1 MNFIDWSNL
10 IALVTV
16 AGFLWRL
23 THTLTRD
30 MRKLE
35 IRMTDEMRTLEV
47 RMTGEMRTLE
57 IRMTGEMR
65 TLGERVAKIEGA
77 LFSPPVGEN
86 KS

>member
-35 IRMTDEMRTLEV
+35 IRMTDEMRK
-47 RMTGEMRTLE
+47 LE